1 MRDFTLL
8 IPTYNRP
15 QLLAALLGYLET
27 EKADCRVLVLD
38 SSHPERLATNRKR
51 VAGSSLDVEFAE
63 FPDLDPTDKWRRG
76 LHEVTTPF
84 CGFCADDDLVILGG
98 VRRCLDT
105 IRSSPAASV
114 VQGHSFSFLPRPDG
128 DIELSNIVYFRPTIG
143 DSTPLRRLDSLFRQY
158 QAPSY
163 GVFRAPALRRIFD
176 ALPPAAQ
183 ILTRELMWS
192 ALAAIEG
199 QLIRLPDFSYG
210 RGMGPSA
217 GYGNWHPLEWF
228 CKDADS
234 LFAEYRRYRGLL
246 ASAVL
251 QRADNEHRAHE
262 INEVLD
268 LIHLRYLTRH
278 APHAALEFIAQQQI
292 AGAEF
297 AEYWPR
303 YEIHLPL
310 YHAAGIAA
318 SEESATLGPATM
330 RGRDRSYIL
339 FPSFYAPHGL
349 DPPQLSSIVRLIAAF
364 DNYRPAMGRDVAPRA
379 ECETD

>member
-15 QLLAALLGYLET
+15 RLLAALLEYLET
-27 EKADCRVLVLD
+27 EKADCRVLILD
-38 SSHPERLATNRKR
+38 SSRPELLAANRKR
-51 VAGSSLDVEFAE
+51 VAGSSLDAEFAE

-76 LHEVTTPF
+76 LHAVTTPF
-84 CGFCADDDLVILGG
+84 CAFCADDDLVILGG
-98 VRRCLDT
+98 MRRCLDA
-105 IRSSPAASV
+105 IRSTPAASV

-128 DIELSNIVYFRPTIG
+128 DIELNNIVYFRPTIG
-143 DSTPLRRLDSLFRQY
+143 DGTPLRRLDSLFRQY

-176 ALPPAAQ
+176 ALPPTAQ

-199 QLIRLPDFSYG
+199 QLVRLPDFSYG

-217 GYGNWHPLEWF
+217 TYGNWHPLEWF

-234 LFAEYRRYRGLL
+234 LFTEYRRYRGLL

-251 QRADNEHRAHE
+251 QRADNEHRPHE
-262 INEVLD
+262 INDVLD

-278 APHAALEFIAQQQI
+278 APCAALEFIA
-292 AGAEF
+292 
-297 AEYWPR
+297 
-303 YEIHLPL
+303 YE
-310 YHAAGIAA
+310 AAGIATSA
-318 SEESATLGPATM
+318 ESETAGPLTM
-330 RGRDRSYIL
+330 RGRERSYL
-339 FPSFYAPHGL
+339 LHPHFYAPRGR
-349 DPPQLSSIVRLIAAF
+349 DPPQLSSIVRLIAAL
-364 DNYRPAMGRDVAPRA
+364 DSYRPSIDLDAGAKEGMAATPPACAPPLGTTHS
-379 ECETD
+379 CK